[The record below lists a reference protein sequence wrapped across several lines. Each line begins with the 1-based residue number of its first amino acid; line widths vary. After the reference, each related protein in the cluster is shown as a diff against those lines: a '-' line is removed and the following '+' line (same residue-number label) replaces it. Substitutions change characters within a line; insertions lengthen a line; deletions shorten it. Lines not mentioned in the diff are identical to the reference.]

1 MPANMPVPNAP
12 IISSSAICTS
22 RATIPNGNF
31 PVLCLGEWHSDPV
44 YAVIDSEGNASLKKY

>member
-22 RATIPNGNF
+22 RATIPKEICGAV
-31 PVLCLGEWHSDPV
+31 PWGWHSDPV